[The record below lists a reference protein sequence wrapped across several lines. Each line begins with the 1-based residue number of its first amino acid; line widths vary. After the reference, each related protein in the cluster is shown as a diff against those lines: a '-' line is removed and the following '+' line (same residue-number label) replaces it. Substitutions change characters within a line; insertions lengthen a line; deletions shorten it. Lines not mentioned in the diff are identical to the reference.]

1 MQKFYVYSTIVSIQ
15 PSAYTQRDQT
25 TDAFFLFIRSRLLR
39 LLFSV
44 FFRLCICTTISIIVI
59 HFMFTLSDKCRERC
73 GLCCLKAFECIS
85 SIRLGLFVYMCVPIA
100 EPTNAFDFLVN
111 VICAEWR
118 RWRDDEK
125 EQQLTYYVF
134 NTWWKMKKKLCFI
147 RSGSSSCFSFSV
159 ENLCALRWKTSCH
172 IYVWCYWIRL
182 INENDNDF
190 LMVYG
195 SSHSYFIIYLYT
207 MFIVSC
213 VCSDHRAT
221 STSIYHYSSA
231 FHLFCDGK
239 ER

>member
-25 TDAFFLFIRSRLLR
+25 SDAFFLFIRSRLLR

-85 SIRLGLFVYMCVPIA
+85 SIRLGLFVYMCVPTA

-134 NTWWKMKKKLCFI
+134 NTWWNMKKNYVLLDRVLLLVFP
-147 RSGSSSCFSFSV
+147 F
-159 ENLCALRWKTSCH
+159 RWK
-172 IYVWCYWIRL
+172 IYV
-182 INENDNDF
+182 
-190 LMVYG
+190 
-195 SSHSYFIIYLYT
+195 LY
-207 MFIVSC
+207 
-213 VCSDHRAT
+213 
-221 STSIYHYSSA
+221 
-231 FHLFCDGK
+231 DGK
-239 ER
+239 HRVIYTYDAIEYAW